1 MSAKEQIYK
10 ILSDK
15 WNIFEQ
21 IEIEDEVAEHLL
33 EVLNKAVEV
42 STDEEGG
49 LIIGVPENE
58 EFDFIQDIVED
69 E

>member
-1 MSAKEQIYK
+1 MSTKEQIYK

-21 IEIEDEVAEHLL
+21 IEIEDEVADHLL